1 MKINQIISEMTAGCV
16 SSVAMPVGATKKR
29 TTETVNVPGLK
40 PASDIMKGKAK
51 KKGPYAN
58 SLAESKKVEEAKLD
72 EDDLIIVP
80 GQGMKRRTGFI
91 KHDPD
96 KAEHEGQTLKN
107 SLHTIIRVATHLN
120 KELSVRDN
128 FPEWVSEKIGAVK
141 SMMVTVMDYIISD
154 KEMNGDISTYEMAE
168 RGVDESI
175 VAAGSYNPL
184 DQERQEQDAMDW
196 SKRQFK
202 DNELQG
208 ELGHED
214 KPNFER
220 NRNRGPFYIKING
233 KILRTRGEIK
243 VFDYLNGA
251 RNYGSAILKK
261 KPELKGKV
269 FITNSPKDDEQGV
282 AEGSTKSLM
291 SQYRSN
297 EHENNH
303 SENIVLLAKH
313 FGTPEELAIAQEVI
327 RYRDEKGGFDYRDP
341 KVKIYMDFQQMINR
355 KYFPQLRST
364 RGVAEGAKV
373 DRMVKHI
380 AKSEREAGK
389 SSDEAEDIA
398 WATANK
404 RGYLDNKNKKK
415 H

>member
-1 MKINQIISEMTAGCV
+1 MKVNQIVSEMTAGCV
-16 SSVAMPVGATKKR
+16 ATVAMPIGATKKR

-175 VAAGSYNPL
+175 VAAGYYNPL

-282 AEGSTKSLM
+282 AEGDVVQFPKKHP
-291 SQYRSN
+291 Y
-297 EHENNH
+297 E
-303 SENIVLLAKH
+303 LLTNCPKC
-313 FGTPEELAIAQEVI
+313 GGPLQGGK
-327 RYRDEKGGFDYRDP
+327 DEKGRLKLCMPCMNIYRAP
-341 KVKIYMDFQQMINR
+341 NQQ
-355 KYFPQLRST
+355 
-364 RGVAEGAKV
+364 GVAEGAKV

-389 SSDEAEDIA
+389 SDDEAEDIA